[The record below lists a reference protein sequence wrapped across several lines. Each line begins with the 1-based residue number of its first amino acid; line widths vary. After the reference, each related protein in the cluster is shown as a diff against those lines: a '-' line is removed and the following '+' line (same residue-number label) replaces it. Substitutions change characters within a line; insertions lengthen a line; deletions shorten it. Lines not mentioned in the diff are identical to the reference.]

1 MCAMK
6 LSKLLQQIAS
16 HADVL
21 WAWSNVPTQRGFF
34 SYKSKGFIF
43 YETFSDFSNLSDLPR
58 FGVAL

>member
-6 LSKLLQQIAS
+6 LSKLLLQIAS

-21 WAWSNVPTQRGFF
+21 WAWSYVPTPRGFF
-34 SYKSKGFIF
+34 SCKSKGFTF

-58 FGVAL
+58 FKSAL